1 MKKRIS
7 ESPRLLIILLLALYG
22 LLTTGVTLW
31 VLHVSLEQSYNLNY
45 EDLEDDLKTIAPY
58 LELRMDQGDKDCFAY
73 LELVSSVQH
82 EEREYSYVV
91 RDKEGEVIA
100 PSFAAGRTLKMK
112 KVKQLDKTG
121 TCWLADVWGDRC
133 FIIIHPFPTRPLE
146 LIGVYDYDYIF
157 SDREETA
164 KDFIMVLVLL
174 FLLLLAVS
182 WFWIIPVVERVLER
196 KRLAEN
202 ELNEARDLQQKAV
215 TTVFPKN
222 SFFDSH
228 AVLRP
233 ACEVGG
239 DIYRFGMQDGKFQY
253 VIGDVSDKGTTA
265 ALLMFTISSFIHSR
279 TRGEVPVCEL
289 MKELNYLICDNSEYE
304 MLCTLFLGH
313 IDPET
318 LKMEYC
324 NAGHTRTM
332 VNGDFL
338 DQDSQLLAGLDRDYP
353 YHTQTVQLHHG
364 DRLLLYTDGVTEARG
379 ADRSFFGEK
388 RLQEWMNGL
397 DPAIS
402 SEEACQSLLDT
413 LAAFRGNALQ
423 NDDIAIIYIKIV

>member
-31 VLHVSLEQSYNLNY
+31 VLHDSLEHSYRLNY

-58 LELRMDQGDKDCFAY
+58 LELRMNQGDKDCFAY

-157 SDREETA
+157 GDREETA
-164 KDFIMVLVLL
+164 KDFIMVLVFL

-233 ACEVGG
+233 AREVGG

-289 MKELNYLICDNSEYE
+289 MKELNCLICDNSEYE

-313 IDPET
+313 IDAET

-324 NAGHTRTM
+324 NAGHTRTL

-338 DQDSQLLAGLDRDYP
+338 DQDSQQLAGLDRDYP

-364 DRLLLYTDGVTEARG
+364 DRVLLYTDGVTEARG

-402 SEEACQSLLDT
+402 SEAACQSLLDT

>member
-31 VLHVSLEQSYNLNY
+31 VLHDSLEHSYRMNY

-58 LELRMDQGDKDCFAY
+58 LELRMNQGDKDCFAY

-146 LIGVYDYDYIF
+146 LIGVYDYEYIF
-157 SDREETA
+157 GDRQETA
-164 KDFIMVLVLL
+164 RDFILVLALL

-182 WFWIIPVVERVLER
+182 WFWIIPATERILER
-196 KRLAEN
+196 KRRAEN
-202 ELNEARDLQQKAV
+202 ELNEARALQQKAV
-215 TTVFPKN
+215 TTDFPKN
-222 SFFDSH
+222 TYFDSH
-228 AVLRP
+228 AVLLP
-233 ACEVGG
+233 AREVGG
-239 DIYRFGMQDGKFQY
+239 DIYRFGIQDGKFQY

-265 ALLMFTISSFIHSR
+265 ALLMFTISCYIHSR
-279 TRGEVPVCEL
+279 TRGELPVRDL
-289 MKELNYLICDNSEYE
+289 MKELNNLICDNSEYG

-313 IDPET
+313 IDQET
-318 LKMEYC
+318 LVMEYC
-324 NAGHTRTM
+324 NAGHTRTL
-332 VNGDFL
+332 VNGEFL
-338 DQDSQLLAGLDRDYP
+338 EQDAQLLAGLDREYP
-353 YHTQTVQLHHG
+353 YHSQTVQLHQG

-379 ADRSFFGEK
+379 EDRSFFGEK
-388 RLQEWMNGL
+388 RLQAWMKGL

-402 SEEACQSLLDT
+402 SEEACRSLLDT
-413 LAAFRGNALQ
+413 LAVFRGSAVQ
-423 NDDIAIIYIKIV
+423 NDDIAIIYIKIL

>member
-31 VLHVSLEQSYNLNY
+31 VLHDSLEHSYRLNY

-58 LELRMDQGDKDCFAY
+58 LELRMNQGDKDCFAY

-157 SDREETA
+157 GDREETA
-164 KDFIMVLVLL
+164 KDFIMVLILL

-233 ACEVGG
+233 AREVGG

-289 MKELNYLICDNSEYE
+289 MKELNCLICDNSEYE

-313 IDPET
+313 IDAET

-324 NAGHTRTM
+324 NAGHTRTL

-338 DQDSQLLAGLDRDYP
+338 DQDSQLLAGLDRDYS

-364 DRLLLYTDGVTEARG
+364 DRVLLYTDGVTEARG

-402 SEEACQSLLDT
+402 SEAACQSLLDT

>member
-1 MKKRIS
+1 MM
-7 ESPRLLIILLLALYG
+7 ILLLLAIYG
-22 LLTTGVTLW
+22 LLATGITMW
-31 VLHVSLEQSYNLNY
+31 MMHVSLERSYSINY
-45 EDLEDDLKTIAPY
+45 EDLEDDLKTLCPY
-58 LELRMDQGDKDCFAY
+58 IESLMDQGNEDCFAY
-73 LELVSSVQH
+73 LETVSKVQH
-82 EEREYSYVV
+82 EEKEYSYLV
-91 RDKEGEVIA
+91 RYEDGDVIA
-100 PSFAAGRTLKMK
+100 PAFAAGRPLKMK
-112 KVKQLDKTG
+112 KVKPLGKNG
-121 TCWLADVWGDRC
+121 TCWLADVWGERC

-146 LIGVYDYDYIF
+146 LIGVYEYDYIF
-157 SDREETA
+157 GDRKETA
-164 KDFIMVLVLL
+164 KDFIIVMSLL

-182 WFWIIPVVERVLER
+182 WFWIIPAVERVLDH
-196 KRLAEN
+196 KRRAEN
-202 ELNEARDLQQKAV
+202 ELNQARALQQKAV

-233 ACEVGG
+233 AREVGG

-279 TRGEVPVCEL
+279 TRDEVPVCEL

-313 IDPET
+313 IIPET
-318 LKMEYC
+318 LEMEYC
-324 NAGHTRTM
+324 NAGHTRAM
-332 VNGDFL
+332 VNGEFL
-338 DQDSQLLAGLDRDYP
+338 DQDPQLLAGLDRDYP

-364 DRLLLYTDGVTEARG
+364 DRLLLYTDGVTEAR
-379 ADRSFFGEK
+379 AEDRSFFGEK

-402 SEEACQSLLDT
+402 SEEACRSLLDT

-423 NDDIAIIYIKIV
+423 NDDIAIIYIRII

>member
-1 MKKRIS
+1 MKKHLS
-7 ESPRLLIILLLALYG
+7 DSPRLLILLLLALYG
-22 LLTTGVTLW
+22 LLTTGITLW
-31 VLHVSLEQSYNLNY
+31 MQHFSLEQSYALNY
-45 EDLEDDLKTIAPY
+45 EDLEDDLKTIALY
-58 LELRMDQGDKDCFAY
+58 LESLMDQGDDDCFAF
-73 LELVSSVQH
+73 LEIVSKVQH
-82 EEREYSYVV
+82 EEKEYSYLV
-91 RDKEGEVIA
+91 RNKDGEVVA
-100 PSFAAGRTLKMK
+100 PAFAAGRPLKMK
-112 KVKQLDKTG
+112 KVKQLDQKG
-121 TCWLADVWGDRC
+121 TCWLADVWSDRC
-133 FIIIHPFPTRPLE
+133 FVIIHPFPTRPLE
-146 LIGVYDYDYIF
+146 LIGVYDYNYIF
-157 SDREETA
+157 GERKEIE
-164 KDFIMVLVLL
+164 KNFIIVLTLL

-182 WFWIIPVVERVLER
+182 WFWIIPATERVLER

-215 TTVFPKN
+215 TTDFPKN

-233 ACEVGG
+233 AREVGG

-265 ALLMFTISSFIHSR
+265 ALLMFTISCFIHSR
-279 TRGEVPVCEL
+279 TRGEVPVCKL

-313 IDPET
+313 INPET
-318 LKMEYC
+318 LEMEYC
-324 NAGHTRTM
+324 NAGHTRTL

-338 DQDSQLLAGLDRDYP
+338 DQDPQLLAGLDRNYP

-379 ADRSFFGEK
+379 ADHSFFGEK
-388 RLQEWMNGL
+388 RLQAWMNGL

-402 SEEACQSLLDT
+402 SEEACRSLLDT
-413 LAAFRGNALQ
+413 LAAFRGNAMQ
-423 NDDIAIIYIKIV
+423 NDDIAIIYIKIL